1 MLYSRLEATCGDRLC
16 EETTNSK
23 LKTPLSLSLS
33 VFIINDIECN
43 DYCEEDPCSYEIS
56 CVSFSILIPRVEG

>member
-1 MLYSRLEATCGDRLC
+1 MAIDCVKRQLTQ
-16 EETTNSK
+16 NSK
-23 LKTPLSLSLS
+23 HLSLS